1 LRADDASATLRPLQR
16 EVRDMERTAEMRV
29 GVVLRRAPGVTRWQR
44 EVWSL
49 AGVIEHAP
57 EVAPEGRLLRE
68 DGPVAEIHAATLT
81 LELHRKETDALIQTL
96 SAQVPSVWVALR
108 GAGRPLPVQVTASPF
123 VAGCYEVDGEDRVEK
138 VAMPEG
144 MRAWIGAFVAAHHV
158 DEKFVK
164 RRRDKL
170 REGPRQDGIGDARVE
185 QTADVWRNP
194 QSLRTRR

>member
-1 LRADDASATLRPLQR
+1 
-16 EVRDMERTAEMRV
+16 MERTAGMQV

-57 EVAPEGRLLRE
+57 PVGPEGRVLRAE
-68 DGPVAEIHAATLT
+68 GAVAEIHAATLT
-81 LELHRKETDALIQTL
+81 LELHRKETEALVQAL
-96 SAQVPSVWVALR
+96 SARVPSVWVALR
-108 GAGRPLPVQVTASPF
+108 GAGRPVPAAVTASPF
-123 VAGCYEVDGEDRVEK
+123 EAGCYDIDDEDRIEK

-144 MRAWIGAFVAAHHV
+144 MRAWVAAFVAAHHV

-164 RRRDKL
+164 RRRDRL
-170 REGPRQDGIGDARVE
+170 REGAAQDGIGDARIA
-185 QTADVWRNP
+185 QGADVWRTP